1 MVEGYEK
8 TGKTK
13 VFNPGQHIVIELIPI
28 MPKTTDSIYNQSLKI
43 PQMGT
48 IIPEEYIKMETKTID
63 NETYGTYL
71 AIVSENIVPVEASE
85 YQITGTDLIGY
96 YDYGKKVLEKE
107 NENDK
112 VLSKCL

>member
-13 VFNPGQHIVIELIPI
+13 IFNPGQHIVIELIPI
-28 MPKTTDSIYNQSLKI
+28 IPKTTDSIYNQRLKI

-48 IIPEEYIKMETKTID
+48 IIPEEYIKMETKTIND
-63 NETYGTYL
+63 EICGSYL
-71 AIVSENIVPVEASE
+71 AVVSENIVTVEASE

-96 YDYGKKVLEKE
+96 YDYGKKVLE
-107 NENDK
+107 NENNK
-112 VLSKCL
+112 VLSKSL